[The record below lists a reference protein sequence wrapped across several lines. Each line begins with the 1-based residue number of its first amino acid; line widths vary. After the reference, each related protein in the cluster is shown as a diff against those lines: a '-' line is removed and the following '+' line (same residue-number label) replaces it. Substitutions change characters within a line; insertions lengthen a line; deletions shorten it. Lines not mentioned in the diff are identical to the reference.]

1 MDAGSAKA
9 LIVMAPFFLDEAWKP
24 APVLGLVSEEGA
36 WEVVVAQPAVLSAIS
51 TACKIRVGLNLIH
64 PHGDTIFYP
73 SIVPFA

>member
-9 LIVMAPFFLDEAWKP
+9 LIATVPVFFAEVWKAAPL
-24 APVLGLVSEEGA
+24 LGLVSVVGA

-51 TACKIRVGLNLIH
+51 TACKIRVGLNIIH

-73 SIVPFA
+73 SIMPFA